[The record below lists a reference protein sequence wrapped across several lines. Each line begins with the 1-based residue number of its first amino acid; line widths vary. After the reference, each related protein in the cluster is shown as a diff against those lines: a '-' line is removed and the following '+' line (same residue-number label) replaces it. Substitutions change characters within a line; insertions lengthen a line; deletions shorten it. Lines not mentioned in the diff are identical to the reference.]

1 MTYPMTRQRIREMA
15 LSREEIRD
23 DSMYYE
29 PSIALRHVAT
39 TVETD
44 TEDTSTITGQVEA
57 LRFLLDRVTKLES
70 EKAET
75 VLTPLASQ
83 DPQQIVEALKVGERM
98 SPFQM
103 FYGLQV
109 RTAKGQRDGLYNNMP
124 LEYKK
129 WFSKHGYEKEQE
141 RNVERG
147 ERPHSISMPVDNV
160 NVILKYLS
168 VCIGLAAQWERI
180 YDRTWCSSGTQA
192 SLMDGVVNAMTK
204 DEIFDNKI
212 LEGKLNSF
220 GMKDSIVIKKTGTQP
235 AGRGNPA
242 GGASNSNNNNNNNSG
257 FSVSKN
263 YRGNDP
269 KPPEVVRQQY
279 SNNNNNNNSNQDNRR
294 NSTAFRGAPPTGQG

>member
-1 MTYPMTRQRIREMA
+1 MTYPMTLQRIREMA
-15 LSREEIRD
+15 LSRDEIRD

-29 PSIALRHVAT
+29 PSIALRQTAN

-44 TEDTSTITGQVEA
+44 TEDTGTAEGQTEA

-75 VLTPLASQ
+75 VLTPLAAQ

-98 SPFQM
+98 NPFQLY
-103 FYGLQV
+103 YGLHV

-124 LEYKK
+124 REFKR
-129 WFSKHGYEKEQE
+129 WFTKHGYEKEE
-141 RNVERG
+141 VENVERG
-147 ERPHSISMPVDNV
+147 AKPHSISLPVDNI
-160 NVILKYLS
+160 NVILKYLN

-192 SLMDGVVNAMTK
+192 ALMDGVVNAMTK

-235 AGRGNPA
+235 AGRYTQINA
-242 GGASNSNNNNNNNSG
+242 N
-257 FSVSKN
+257 K
-263 YRGNDP
+263 
-269 KPPEVVRQQY
+269 
-279 SNNNNNNNSNQDNRR
+279 
-294 NSTAFRGAPPTGQG
+294 